1 MEAYG
6 VTTVNYNR
14 DVEVFP
20 VLKAMFNTIYGT
32 TPYQSP
38 TDMGVN
44 MAGNCIIDDEA
55 VRRASEQEIIRRYY
69 NALVE
74 KRKGS
79 GSDSVIEK
87 EQLLME
93 KANVSPKDRPV
104 VSIALQKAELTGAPA
119 AAISLPDGS
128 IVTGKTSSLLGAC
141 SAMLLNAL
149 KVLAGLPD
157 ELKVISP
164 EIIEPIQHLK
174 VEHLG
179 NHNPRLHT
187 DEILIALT
195 ISANTDPNAEKCM
208 EQLARLNQCEMH
220 STVILSQIDE
230 KTLGKLGIRITSEP
244 QYQNKKLFHS

>member
-1 MEAYG
+1 M
-6 VTTVNYNR
+6 
-14 DVEVFP
+14 
-20 VLKAMFNTIYGT
+20 
-32 TPYQSP
+32 
-38 TDMGVN
+38 
-44 MAGNCIIDDEA
+44 
-55 VRRASEQEIIRRYY
+55 
-69 NALVE
+69 
-74 KRKGS
+74 
-79 GSDSVIEK
+79 
-87 EQLLME
+87 
-93 KANVSPKDRPV
+93 
-104 VSIALQKAELTGAPA
+104 
-119 AAISLPDGS
+119 
-128 IVTGKTSSLLGAC
+128 
-141 SAMLLNAL
+141 
-149 KVLAGLPD
+149 
-157 ELKVISP
+157 ISP